1 MAAGA
6 RGPLTLRSYSK
17 LIRRAAP
24 ETEVVM
30 STVTNR
36 PIGPNDPL
44 YYAPKWAL
52 EGEGPKRTE
61 PQPSAPLPLAV
72 DRDPFERARA
82 RVRGERPAD
91 ERPVTRL
98 RHSPSLEP
106 ALTPE
111 LLPEPP
117 NRKRTDYWLKLFAR
131 VMLVAVAAQAAAIVA
146 VGLPSLNGVKLPI
159 LDSVVANL
167 FPVLPASPVAKSGK
181 LEVPLLMGDG
191 ATGAVDE
198 PLPLGVTLQ
207 GKADGGFVFVG
218 DLARDAAVSNGQ
230 RMDAGTWRLSVDELA
245 SAFIIPP
252 HGYSGAMD
260 IGVDLRRP
268 DNAIV
273 ARRVVRMQWTAPPEV
288 VALATA
294 HTDTP
299 PRQLDSEEVA
309 GLLKRGE
316 QLVVTGDLSGAR
328 LLLRRAAEAHDAR
341 AALALAATYDP
352 LVVRKLGVYGFKPD
366 AEKAREWYEKAKAY
380 GSAEAGKRLE
390 HLAAQAR

>member
-1 MAAGA
+1 
-6 RGPLTLRSYSK
+6 
-17 LIRRAAP
+17 
-24 ETEVVM
+24 M

-52 EGEGPKRTE
+52 EGEVPKRPE
-61 PQPSAPLPLAV
+61 PQPSAPLSPAI

-82 RVRGERPAD
+82 RVRGERPVD

-111 LLPEPP
+111 LLPEPK
-117 NRKRTDYWLKLFAR
+117 RKRTDYWLKLFAR

-146 VGLPSLNGVKLPI
+146 VGFPSLNEIKPPI
-159 LDSVVANL
+159 LDRIVASI
-167 FPVLPASPVAKSGK
+167 FPVSPASPVAKSRK
-181 LEVPLLMGDG
+181 LEAPLLLGDG

-198 PLPLGVTLQ
+198 PLPLGITLR
-207 GKADGGFVFVG
+207 GKAESGFVLIG
-218 DLARDAAVSNGQ
+218 NLATDASVSNGQ
-230 RMDAGTWRLSVDELA
+230 RMDASTWRLSVDELA
-245 SAFIIPP
+245 SAFIVPP

-260 IGVDLRRP
+260 IGVDLRLP

-273 ARRVVRMQWTAPPEV
+273 ARRVVRMQWTTPPEAAV
-288 VALATA
+288 PATVHLDA
-294 HTDTP
+294 P

-352 LVVRKLGVYGFKPD
+352 LVIRKLGVYGFKPD

-390 HLAAQAR
+390 HLAAQTR